1 MTEQLRYRI
10 DSRLKKKAER
20 VLDELGCDPSA
31 AISMFYAQI
40 VRARA
45 LPFRPSEFPA
55 LDEYGATV
63 EEAQRAVE
71 RAKDEIERDRKAG
84 KLVAFK
90 GRL

>member
-63 EEAQRAVE
+63 EEAQRRGSKGVKTSSAAQLVE
-71 RAKDEIERDRKAG
+71 R
-84 KLVAFK
+84 
-90 GRL
+90 